1 MARDRLAC
9 DESKL
14 AIYYYFHLVLLTD
27 LLTLEPYIQNNNY
40 AQEPAPPSSRQ
51 TNQPHNGNHDDKLSS
66 TKESG
71 NIDSYE
77 MKEKYLDMPSF
88 MDEVSSLNDGIRT
101 VNENVDRVKDF
112 HNRLLSELD
121 EQQHQSISNQLAT
134 LTSDTSRLTK
144 NLKNRIHS
152 LQLSISHNQAQF
164 NNDINQLNKRVDR
177 NTNQEWSDNIRLFKP
192 DATPEEIRQAVDSDD
207 GGQIFSQALMTSNR
221 YGDARAAFNEVKER
235 HEDVK
240 RIEQTITE
248 LMEMFNDLATMVEEQ
263 DQLIQNVENNAG
275 EIQRDVEQAGQ
286 HITKARDSAASARR
300 KRWIC
305 FFVMILILAIVAAII
320 AIVVV
325 TQRKNN
331 TIVATSTPSTQ
342 ARA

>member
-1 MARDRLAC
+1 MARDRLA
-9 DESKL
+9 
-14 AIYYYFHLVLLTD
+14 AMR
-27 LLTLEPYIQNNNY
+27 NNNY

-164 NNDINQLNKRVDR
+164 NNGDANVRATQIGALKKRLMDSLMKYQSVE
-177 NTNQEWSDNIRLFKP
+177 QESRQKYKSRMERQYKIVKP